1 MHVSTSVKGKKDP
14 ILTSWGG
21 GGCGGGGGHSGGRVW
36 GRQEGGAHEKAPP
49 DGLPNF
55 SEICVE

>member
-1 MHVSTSVKGKKDP
+1 MVEVEVVVGAEF
-14 ILTSWGG
+14 G
-21 GGCGGGGGHSGGRVW
+21 